1 MNAQQHCFIT
11 LLLDFCRIFCIN
23 MKTYFYLLVI
33 QFDELTGKI
42 VYVSLFSPQPYQLI
56 SQEVYCITVI
66 EDLIL
71 QTTYISS
78 TYQITF
84 LSVSTAADCK
94 RDDDLWKA
102 LTLVHSTSVHVGF
115 PVTADPKTLPLHNPC
130 DESREKNLSL
140 KAPLVGTQSV
150 RNVPSTCS

>member
-1 MNAQQHCFIT
+1 
-11 LLLDFCRIFCIN
+11 

-66 EDLIL
+66 EDIIL
-71 QTTYISS
+71 QTRYISS
-78 TYQITF
+78 TYQIAF

-94 RDDDLWKA
+94 RDDDL
-102 LTLVHSTSVHVGF
+102 
-115 PVTADPKTLPLHNPC
+115 
-130 DESREKNLSL
+130 
-140 KAPLVGTQSV
+140 
-150 RNVPSTCS
+150 